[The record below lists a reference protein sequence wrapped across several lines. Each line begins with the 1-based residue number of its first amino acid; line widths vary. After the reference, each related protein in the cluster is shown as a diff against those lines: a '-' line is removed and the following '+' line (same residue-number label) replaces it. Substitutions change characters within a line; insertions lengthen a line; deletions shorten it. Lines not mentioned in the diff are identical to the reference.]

1 MAYPYGS
8 PYDEEDKRSALTQG
22 LLAAGL
28 AALGARKGSEYN
40 AFAQAG
46 LLGLGGYGRSLE
58 NATEARDRKAQRE
71 MQAQQ
76 YAQQQAEWQRA
87 QQQRAQ
93 MEGAQRAA
101 TLPGAPGMPAQEA
114 DSPGGTYMPP
124 TPGTPGGFDR
134 QKYGQLLETIDPMKG
149 LAYQQAQQQ
158 LMAKDTPYDKP
169 KPEHYTPASVAEYAR
184 TRNPAVLV
192 PVTKPDAS
200 PVGKINPS
208 DFTAASVAAFLSSGG
223 NDYNK
228 LVPIDKRPVSSVK
241 INNYTETEQDKAIGK
256 ARGELYS
263 TLNQGAGKAQ
273 ARITALSAI
282 ESLMSGVETS
292 ALTPIGNKFASY
304 AKAAGINIDPNLPAK
319 EAAQSFM
326 NQLALESRSTAEGG
340 GMPGAMSDKDRE
352 FLISMNPNMGQTT
365 QGRQILINVQKR
377 MAQRQKELAQWAR
390 EYRTLNNGTF
400 DEGFQDFATAKAEQK
415 PLFADMYGAGTQPAT
430 NRREAVGRIGA
441 GGAQPSY
448 RFDKNGN
455 QY

>member
-1 MAYPYGS
+1 MAYYGD
-8 PYDEEDKRSALTQG
+8 PYDPEDKRSALTQG

-46 LLGLGGYGRSLE
+46 LLGLGGYNSSLK
-58 NATEARDRKAQRE
+58 NATDAREEQAMRKMRE
-71 MQAQQ
+71 QQFAQQ
-76 YAQQQAEWQRA
+76 QQAWQQQQAERA
-87 QQQRAQ
+87 WMQQAHQQA
-93 MEGAQRAA
+93 
-101 TLPGAPGMPAQEA
+101 LIPGTPGMPAQEA
-114 DSPGGTYMPP
+114 DNPGGTYMPP
-124 TPGTPGGFDR
+124 TPPQASGFDDAR
-134 QKYGQLLETIDPMKG
+134 YINALRTNPNIDPSKA
-149 LAYQQAQQQ
+149 LAYQQ
-158 LMAKDTPYDKP
+158 MIAKETPYDKP
-169 KPEHYTPASVAEYAR
+169 KPEHYTPASLAEFAR

-241 INNYTETEQDKAIGK
+241 INNYAETEQDKAIGK